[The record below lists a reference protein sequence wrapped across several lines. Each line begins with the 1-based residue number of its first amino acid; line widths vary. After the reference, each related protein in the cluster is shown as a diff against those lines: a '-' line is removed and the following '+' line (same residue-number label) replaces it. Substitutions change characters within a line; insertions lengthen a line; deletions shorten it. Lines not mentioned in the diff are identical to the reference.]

1 MITEKQK
8 MLAGEMYNPSDSA
21 LIKERH
27 REPMLFHKFNSFS
40 SEYLKERQKILL
52 QILENAYIKLSIELS
67 FYCD

>member
-1 MITEKQK
+1 MV
-8 MLAGEMYNPSDSA
+8 AVAMYNTSDSA

-40 SEYLKERQKILL
+40 SKHLKERQKILL
-52 QILENAYIKLSIELS
+52 QIFENADEKLSIEPS